1 MQGAITA
8 MKSGRARNARP
19 AKKKEPGAPVKTV
32 YRSNAVAIP
41 DQFLRSDPADAQP
54 IIYDP
59 IDFAASVLPEYAGY
73 YAVVLDHVLSPSEC
87 AQLTQLAEDSVMDE
101 DREDGSPWRAALVNI
116 GGGYEVE
123 VPDYRKG
130 GRIIWDSQDIV
141 DRLWERMAAVPE
153 IREALSTLPKG
164 AVDESV
170 DRTKY
175 EFYRV
180 NERLRFLK
188 YTPGQFFRPH
198 CDGAYSER
206 TPDGHIVQ
214 TYITV
219 HLYLNDS
226 QQVAGPDVDLAGGA
240 TSFLSRDE
248 SRKLDV
254 NPKAGRVLLFQH
266 ARLRHSGD
274 DVTAGTKYTV
284 RTDIM
289 YRNPGIRS
297 KAKSSAKDAET
308 T

>member
-1 MQGAITA
+1 MQGVLPAIKNGRA
-8 MKSGRARNARP
+8 RSGRAGR
-19 AKKKEPGAPVKTV
+19 KESGAPVKTV
-32 YRSNAVAIP
+32 YRSNAVTIP
-41 DQFLRSDPADAQP
+41 DHFLRCDPADAQP
-54 IIYDP
+54 ITYEP
-59 IDFAASVLPEYAGY
+59 IDFAASVLPEYAGH

-101 DREDGSPWRAALVNI
+101 DREDGSPWRAALVNV

-123 VPDYRKG
+123 IPDYRKS
-130 GRIIWDSQDIV
+130 GRIIWDSQEIV

-164 AVDESV
+164 AVDASV
-170 DRTKY
+170 DHTKY

-198 CDGAYSER
+198 CDGPYGER
-206 TPDGHIVQ
+206 TPDGHSVQ

-226 QQVAGPDVDLAGGA
+226 QQVAGPGADLAGGA

-248 SRKLDV
+248 TRKLDV

-266 ARLRHSGD
+266 DRLRHSGD

-289 YRNPGIRS
+289 YKKPMKGSR
-297 KAKSSAKDAET
+297 KDKKSSKDAGKT
-308 T
+308 